1 MKKCFALLLTLLLAL
16 GLTATAFAVE
26 GETPTRPSITVDG
39 QTYEDITEVPITKLY
54 QLAND
59 GTVSPA
65 ETFRFSI
72 AADSVTDSAITAA
85 ADMPVFTP
93 STFDIAFSE
102 GAATAAGAS
111 SSFALPLPEFSSV
124 GIYTYKITESA
135 GSTAGVTYNGQA
147 LYLKITVLQPEG
159 EGKVR
164 VAAVHLGS
172 ADGSKQDNI
181 LNTYS
186 AGTLNVTKTVA
197 GLLGD
202 RDKDFRFHVT
212 LTRQSGYD
220 MNSTIGF
227 SVAGMDQS
235 FTPVWDDN
243 GQCTVDFTLKH
254 GQTASL
260 TNLPYGMSYTVTE
273 DDYTGE
279 GYTTAV
285 TGDSG
290 TIEAAAATA
299 EFTNTKGGSIDNGVL
314 LDSAPYAVLL
324 TMAVAGGAAM
334 FLRRRSQRS

>member
-26 GETPTRPSITVDG
+26 GETPTRPRITVDG

-54 QLAND
+54 QLVND

-111 SSFALPLPEFSSV
+111 GSFALPLPEFSSV

-186 AGTLNVTKTVA
+186 AGTLNVTKTSTWDGKA
-197 GLLGD
+197 DGAP
-202 RDKDFRFHVT
+202 
-212 LTRQSGYD
+212 QSPLAVFCI
-220 MNSTIGF
+220 SGF
-227 SVAGMDQS
+227 WLQTHHSVI
-235 FTPVWDDN
+235 
-243 GQCTVDFTLKH
+243 
-254 GQTASL
+254 
-260 TNLPYGMSYTVTE
+260 
-273 DDYTGE
+273 
-279 GYTTAV
+279 AV
-285 TGDSG
+285 SHSHKKLEPN
-290 TIEAAAATA
+290 IL
-299 EFTNTKGGSIDNGVL
+299 N
-314 LDSAPYAVLL
+314 
-324 TMAVAGGAAM
+324 
-334 FLRRRSQRS
+334 FLC

>member
-54 QLAND
+54 QLVND
-59 GTVSPA
+59 GAVSPA

-111 SSFALPLPEFSSV
+111 GSFALPLPEFSSV

-135 GSTAGVTYNGQA
+135 GSTAGVAYNGQA

-227 SVAGMDQS
+227 SVAGVDQS
-235 FTPVWDDN
+235 FTPAWDDN

-324 TMAVAGGAAM
+324 TMAAADGAAM

>member
-26 GETPTRPSITVDG
+26 GETPTRPSVTVDG

-54 QLAND
+54 QLVND

-85 ADMPVFTP
+85 ADMPAFTP

-172 ADGSKQDNI
+172 AD
-181 LNTYS
+181 
-186 AGTLNVTKTVA
+186 
-197 GLLGD
+197 
-202 RDKDFRFHVT
+202 FRFHVT

-227 SVAGMDQS
+227 SVAGVDQS

-260 TNLPYGMSYTVTE
+260 TNLPYGMGYTVTE
-273 DDYTGE
+273 DSYASE

-324 TMAVAGGAAM
+324 TMAAAGGAAM

>member
-1 MKKCFALLLTLLLAL
+1 M
-16 GLTATAFAVE
+16 
-26 GETPTRPSITVDG
+26 
-39 QTYEDITEVPITKLY
+39 
-54 QLAND
+54 
-59 GTVSPA
+59 
-65 ETFRFSI
+65 
-72 AADSVTDSAITAA
+72 
-85 ADMPVFTP
+85 
-93 STFDIAFSE
+93 
-102 GAATAAGAS
+102 
-111 SSFALPLPEFSSV
+111 
-124 GIYTYKITESA
+124 
-135 GSTAGVTYNGQA
+135 
-147 LYLKITVLQPEG
+147 
-159 EGKVR
+159 
-164 VAAVHLGS
+164 
-172 ADGSKQDNI
+172 
-181 LNTYS
+181 
-186 AGTLNVTKTVA
+186 TKTVA

-212 LTRQSGYD
+212 LTRQPGYD

-227 SVAGMDQS
+227 SVAGVDQS

-260 TNLPYGMSYTVTE
+260 TNLPYGMGYTVTE
-273 DDYTGE
+273 DSYASE

-324 TMAVAGGAAM
+324 TMAAAGGAAM

>member
-16 GLTATAFAVE
+16 GLTATAFAAE

-54 QLAND
+54 QLVND

-93 STFDIAFSE
+93 STFDITFSE

-111 SSFALPLPEFSSV
+111 SSFVLPLPEFSSV

-181 LNTYS
+181 LN
-186 AGTLNVTKTVA
+186 
-197 GLLGD
+197 
-202 RDKDFRFHVT
+202 
-212 LTRQSGYD
+212 
-220 MNSTIGF
+220 
-227 SVAGMDQS
+227 
-235 FTPVWDDN
+235 P
-243 GQCTVDFTLKH
+243 
-254 GQTASL
+254 
-260 TNLPYGMSYTVTE
+260 
-273 DDYTGE
+273 
-279 GYTTAV
+279 
-285 TGDSG
+285 
-290 TIEAAAATA
+290 
-299 EFTNTKGGSIDNGVL
+299 
-314 LDSAPYAVLL
+314 
-324 TMAVAGGAAM
+324 
-334 FLRRRSQRS
+334 

>member
-1 MKKCFALLLTLLLAL
+1 MKKCFALLLALLLAL

-54 QLAND
+54 QLVND

-111 SSFALPLPEFSSV
+111 GSFALPLPEFSSV

-227 SVAGMDQS
+227 SVAGVDQS
-235 FTPVWDDN
+235 FTPAWDDN
-243 GQCTVDFTLKH
+243 
-254 GQTASL
+254 
-260 TNLPYGMSYTVTE
+260 GMSYTVTE

-299 EFTNTKGGSIDNGVL
+299 EFTNTKGGSIGNGVL

-324 TMAVAGGAAM
+324 TMAAAGGAAM

>member
-16 GLTATAFAVE
+16 GLTATAFAAE

-54 QLAND
+54 QLVND

-93 STFDIAFSE
+93 STFDITFSE

-111 SSFALPLPEFSSV
+111 SSFVLPLPEFFSV

-227 SVAGMDQS
+227 SVAGVDQS
-235 FTPVWDDN
+235 FTPAWDDN

-290 TIEAAAATA
+290 TAATA

-314 LDSAPYAVLL
+314 LDNAPYAVLL
-324 TMAVAGGAAM
+324 TMAAAGGAAM

>member
-26 GETPTRPSITVDG
+26 EEPPTRSRITVDG

-54 QLAND
+54 QLVND

-135 GSTAGVTYNGQA
+135 G
-147 LYLKITVLQPEG
+147 
-159 EGKVR
+159 
-164 VAAVHLGS
+164 
-172 ADGSKQDNI
+172 
-181 LNTYS
+181 
-186 AGTLNVTKTVA
+186 
-197 GLLGD
+197 
-202 RDKDFRFHVT
+202 
-212 LTRQSGYD
+212 
-220 MNSTIGF
+220 
-227 SVAGMDQS
+227 
-235 FTPVWDDN
+235 
-243 GQCTVDFTLKH
+243 
-254 GQTASL
+254 
-260 TNLPYGMSYTVTE
+260 
-273 DDYTGE
+273 
-279 GYTTAV
+279 
-285 TGDSG
+285 G

-324 TMAVAGGAAM
+324 TMAAAGGAAM